1 MRINA
6 VGGLRR
12 TQTSNQT
19 IDRLI
24 DAGDTRLDH
33 SPASDIGIAVPAE
46 AVPHRGL
53 FSSEIVHP
61 NGGWATEADVPP
73 KQRISHEPA
82 EDLDAGDAGRR
93 GLIRR
98 PGRFSGT
105 EPRLR

>member
-33 SPASDIGIAVPAE
+33 SPASDIGIAVPAA

-53 FSSEIVHP
+53 FSSEIRPSQRRLGHRA
-61 NGGWATEADVPP
+61 GLAAQATD
-73 KQRISHEPA
+73 
-82 EDLDAGDAGRR
+82 
-93 GLIRR
+93 
-98 PGRFSGT
+98 
-105 EPRLR
+105 